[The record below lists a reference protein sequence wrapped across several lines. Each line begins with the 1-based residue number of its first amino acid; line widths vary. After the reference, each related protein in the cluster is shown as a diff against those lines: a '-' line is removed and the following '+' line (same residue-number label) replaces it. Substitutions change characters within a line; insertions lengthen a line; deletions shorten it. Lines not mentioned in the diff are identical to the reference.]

1 MAATTTESIQAS
13 REAVVKAHI
22 EAEARETRCRRDV
35 SRHSF
40 THGTRSPHFLQLLT
54 VRPRFT
60 DLSAPSCQ
68 HSRDFYLHVIEL
80 HHAEKAVIVEAR
92 FGGTQRGVWAGIE
105 PTGKPMEVQ
114 VVLMFMFEGSEL
126 VCEKVYFDHATIL
139 RQLGVMN

>member
-22 EAEARETRCRRDV
+22 EAEAVKHDV
-35 SRHSF
+35 AATLATFVH
-40 THGTRSPHFLQLLT
+40 
-54 VRPRFT
+54 PRYEVPA
-60 DLSAPSCQ
+60 LSAIADGSAAVHGLVSAVLSAFP
-68 HSRDFYLHVIEL
+68 DFYLHVIEL

-114 VVLMFMFEGSEL
+114 GVLMFMFEGSEL